1 VDGAAESV
9 GSRWE
14 LYRLLGEPLRLK
26 LLALAAAEE
35 LAIGELAELLGEAQ
49 PNVSRQVGAMRKAGL
64 LAERKQG
71 TRVFV
76 FLPEAARGDAVVA
89 DALGAGRALVEEDGS
104 LARVAEIVGAREL
117 ATREH
122 FGRPR
127 EAVPVSQ
134 LPPELPAYLTALA
147 PLIAERAVAV
157 DAGTGDGSL
166 LDVLAPVFARV
177 VAVDREEAQLARAR
191 ERIARRG
198 WDHVQLVCGALD
210 GAEVR
215 AAVRK
220 VARGAGGAD
229 VVFASR
235 VLHHAP
241 KPGTVLRALA
251 GLVRPGGHVV
261 VIEYDAH
268 DDERLRA
275 EQADVWLG
283 FAADELARLAH
294 EAGLVAP
301 SIAPIPSARNGQGPD
316 RHLAWH
322 VLVATR
328 PAADAA
334 PASSSRTPSTRAPSP
349 PAPPRAKASRR

>member
-1 VDGAAESV
+1 MDGGTPGTASAAS
-9 GSRWE
+9 GTGARWE
-14 LYRLLGEPLRLK
+14 LYRLLGEPVRLR

-35 LAIGELAELLGEAQ
+35 LAIGELAELLGEPQ
-49 PNVSRQVGAMRKAGL
+49 PNVSRQVGTMRKAGL

-89 DALGAGRALVEEDGS
+89 DALREGRALAEEDGS
-104 LARVAEIVGAREL
+104 LARVAEVVGAREL

-122 FGRPR
+122 FARPR
-127 EAVPVSQ
+127 DAAALAQ

-147 PLIAERAVAV
+147 PLIPRRALAL

-177 VAVDREEAQLARAR
+177 VAVDREEAQLARAQ
-191 ERIARRG
+191 ERVARRG
-198 WDHVQLVCGALD
+198 YENVTLVRGALD
-210 GAEVR
+210 GSEVR
-215 AAVRK
+215 AAVRRL
-220 VARGAGGAD
+220 AGAAGGAD

-241 KPGTVLRALA
+241 KPGVAMKALA
-251 GLVRPGGHVV
+251 SLARPGGHVV
-261 VIEYDAH
+261 VIDYATH

-283 FAADELARLAH
+283 FTPAELARLAQA
-294 EAGLVAP
+294 AGLVAP
-301 SIAPIPSARNGQGPD
+301 SITAIPSARNGQGPD
-316 RHLAWH
+316 KHLAWQ
-322 VLVATR
+322 VLVAAR
-328 PAADAA
+328 PAAEAA
-334 PASSSRTPSTRAPSP
+334 PEAAPRRA
-349 PAPPRAKASRR
+349 ASRKTSARR

>member
-1 VDGAAESV
+1 VDGAVEST
-9 GSRWE
+9 GARWE

-35 LAIGELAELLGEAQ
+35 LAIGELAELLSEAQ

-89 DALGAGRALVEEDGS
+89 DALRAGRALVEEDGS
-104 LARVAEIVGAREL
+104 LARVGEVVGAREL

-127 EAVPVSQ
+127 EAVPLSQ

-147 PLIAERAVAV
+147 PLIAQRGVAV

-166 LDVLAPVFARV
+166 LDVLAPVFTRV
-177 VAVDREEAQLARAR
+177 IAVDREEAQLERAR
-191 ERIARRG
+191 ERVARRG
-198 WDHVQLVCGALD
+198 WEHVQLVCGALD

-241 KPGTVLRALA
+241 KPAVVLRALA

-261 VIEYDAH
+261 VIEYDVH
-268 DDERLRA
+268 DDEQLRA

-283 FAADELARLAH
+283 FAPAELARLAAD
-294 EAGLVAP
+294 AGLVAP
-301 SIAPIPSARNGQGPD
+301 AVTPIPPARNGLGPD
-316 RHLAWH
+316 KHLAWH
-322 VLVATR
+322 VLVASR
-328 PAADAA
+328 PESES
-334 PASSSRTPSTRAPSP
+334 ASELPRRSASRPRAP
-349 PAPPRAKASRR
+349 RR